1 MSDARD
7 GGALGATAAES
18 AGDWVSGV
26 QFDLDVLDK
35 ADPKT
40 RDGAER
46 RKGALA
52 RLTKSAQQQLAA
64 QKARIEHAAQEA
76 TVRAVR
82 AALAIEDE
90 DDRRDA
96 FLRAFGLT
104 PAAAPPTAEPV
115 LSKPSRAWPKTLVRV
130 LQPSGVPL
138 GGTLLEAGSILVVS
152 GAGGAGKSALVRD
165 VAVSAATAPNS
176 RDTETMTHA
185 CGSCLE
191 VRASPVLMLTWED
204 RVARTDWYASQLV
217 RERWGSKGD
226 EETRDAALAR
236 LDEKRLRVMDLAGL
250 SLFGPPHGARSPRPE
265 RLEPAWTAVWD
276 AVDAMR
282 AGLVVIDPALEAFI
296 GESNAPGP
304 VREFL
309 GALGAEAKCREIGIV
324 LVTHSNKDSRRAG
337 GDVFDP
343 GLVGGSGH
351 WHDAVRAVAALDWDR
366 RRLEKNDPLY
376 KARDKL
382 ARATDPYV
390 APSLYVRPG
399 RRVFGILKANAGT
412 ARVAL
417 GVSPVIFEDRARN
430 DEHQRGGSMLGV
442 TPEQHGGQWRW
453 LHEQE
458 WHEHRDQLA
467 AAGGDAPPADAPAVE
482 PERPAR
488 EVAPGDVMCPWS
500 NRPIG
505 EPPDDVLAELEQADA

>member
-7 GGALGATAAES
+7 GGALGAPAAAS
-18 AGDWVSGV
+18 ADDWVSGA

-35 ADPKT
+35 ADPAT
-40 RDGAER
+40 RDGVKR
-46 RKGALA
+46 RKDALA
-52 RLTKSAQQQLAA
+52 RLTESAQQQLAA
-64 QKARIEHAAQEA
+64 QKAGIEHATQEA
-76 TVRAVR
+76 ALRAAR

-96 FLRAFGLT
+96 FVRALGLQ
-104 PAAAPPTAEPV
+104 PAAAPPKAVPV
-115 LSKPSRAWPKTLVRV
+115 LSKPSRAWPETIVRV
-130 LQPSGVPL
+130 LQPSGMPL

-165 VAVSAATAPNS
+165 VAVSAATAPNG
-176 RDTETMTHA
+176 RDAEPMTRA
-185 CGSCLE
+185 CGNCLE

-204 RVARTDWYASQLV
+204 RLARTEWYASQLV
-217 RERWGSKGD
+217 RERWGGEGD

-236 LDEKRLRVMDLAGL
+236 LDEGRLRVMDLDSH
-250 SLFGPPHGARSPRPE
+250 SLFGPPHGALSPRPE
-265 RLEPAWTAVWD
+265 RLEPAWTAVWN

-296 GESNAPGP
+296 GESNASGP

-309 GALGAEAKCREIGIV
+309 RALDAEAKRREIGIV
-324 LVTHSNKDSRRAG
+324 LVTHSNKEARRAG

-343 GLVGGSGH
+343 GMVGGSGH
-351 WHDAVRAVAALDWDR
+351 WHDKVRAVAALDWDR
-366 RRLEKNDPLY
+366 RRLEKKDPLY

-390 APSLYVRPG
+390 APSLYVRPR
-399 RRVFGILKANAGT
+399 RRVLAILKANAGK

-417 GVSPVIFEDRARN
+417 GVSPVTFEDCAR
-430 DEHQRGGSMLGV
+430 DDKHQRGGSMLGMK
-442 TPEQHGGQWRW
+442 PERHGGQWRW
-453 LHEQE
+453 LQEQE
-458 WHEHRDQLA
+458 WHEHRDHLA
-467 AAGGDAPPADAPAVE
+467 AAGEGARPDDAPAVE
-482 PERPAR
+482 LERPAR
-488 EVAPGDVMCPWS
+488 EVAPGDVMRPS
-500 NRPIG
+500 TNRPIG